1 MPSKLNIVAG
11 MYARDMAKRQAAGE
25 DPDAE
30 PNNSD
35 KVKYE
40 AFGDDYDEQ
49 SPTKRKPIKPGDISK
64 SIKKYQDE

>member
-11 MYARDMAKRQAAGE
+11 MYARDMEKRKAAGE
-25 DPDAE
+25 DPNAE

-40 AFGDDYDEQ
+40 AFDPDYDEQ
-49 SPTKRKPIKPGDISK
+49 SPKKKVVKPVDISK
-64 SIKKYQDE
+64 SIKKFQDE